1 LPWCNISAILLR
13 QHRIEDPHDE
23 ALLSARQV
31 LDTFHLLLQLRAGPG
46 FLAATADSSPSNS
59 SKETP
64 KGAAFDEDLTLPDDV
79 PQGLR

>member
-31 LDTFHLLLQLRAGPG
+31 LDTFHLLLQLRGRAG

-59 SKETP
+59 SKDTP
-64 KGAAFDEDLTLPDDV
+64 KVRANVESAETSTRGRPTS
-79 PQGLR
+79 